1 MEQASIPKEIIEE
14 LKMIRRDLDYI
25 KKHMIDVDTILTI
38 DEERRLE
45 ESLEEYKEGK
55 TINFLRRSRKETYNR
70 IIKKIKE
77 LSSDPFTTD
86 AKRIIGRSYLICG
99 PL

>member
-1 MEQASIPKEIIEE
+1 MAQTSIPKEVIEE

-45 ESLEEYKEGK
+45 ESLGEYKEGK
-55 TINFLRRSRKETYNR
+55 QSN
-70 IIKKIKE
+70 
-77 LSSDPFTTD
+77 LSIL
-86 AKRIIGRSYLICG
+86 KRIVYLQHQAYAVFHSG
-99 PL
+99 GHFDSVHLHPLF

>member
-1 MEQASIPKEIIEE
+1 MEQVSIPKEVIEE

-25 KKHMIDVDTILTI
+25 KKHMVDVDTILTI

-55 TINFLRRSRKETYNR
+55 TIKLEDFEKAD
-70 IIKKIKE
+70 K
-77 LSSDPFTTD
+77 
-86 AKRIIGRSYLICG
+86 
-99 PL
+99 

>member
-1 MEQASIPKEIIEE
+1 MEQVSIPKEVIEE

-55 TINFLRRSRKETYNR
+55 TIKLEDFEKAD
-70 IIKKIKE
+70 K
-77 LSSDPFTTD
+77 
-86 AKRIIGRSYLICG
+86 
-99 PL
+99 

>member
-1 MEQASIPKEIIEE
+1 MEQVSIPKEVIEE

-25 KKHMIDVDTILTI
+25 KKHMVDVDTILTI

-55 TINFLRRSRKETYNR
+55 TIKLQDFEKAD
-70 IIKKIKE
+70 K
-77 LSSDPFTTD
+77 
-86 AKRIIGRSYLICG
+86 
-99 PL
+99 

>member
-1 MEQASIPKEIIEE
+1 MEQVSIPKEVIEE

-55 TINFLRRSRKETYNR
+55 TIKLQDFEKAD
-70 IIKKIKE
+70 K
-77 LSSDPFTTD
+77 
-86 AKRIIGRSYLICG
+86 
-99 PL
+99 

>member
-1 MEQASIPKEIIEE
+1 MKQASIPKEVIEE

-55 TINFLRRSRKETYNR
+55 TI
-70 IIKKIKE
+70 E
-77 LSSDPFTTD
+77 LEDFEKAD
-86 AKRIIGRSYLICG
+86 K
-99 PL
+99 

>member
-1 MEQASIPKEIIEE
+1 MEQVSIPKEVIEE

-55 TINFLRRSRKETYNR
+55 RIKLEERK
-70 IIKKIKE
+70 
-77 LSSDPFTTD
+77 P
-86 AKRIIGRSYLICG
+86 IIGS
-99 PL
+99 